1 MPGVRRFRE
10 MREKYVLKYD
20 GDNVTARITAVK
32 DIMDARYESASSPVV
47 NVVETVRSILET
59 NGVPAGLHGPYYA
72 FAQELA
78 RLMFSHSGATLDFLV
93 AGKKSYYITA
103 HGLDATILDKIIL
116 AVLGAVPP
124 Y

>member
-1 MPGVRRFRE
+1 VPGVRRIRE
-10 MREKYVLKYD
+10 MIEKYETKYD
-20 GDNVTARITAVK
+20 GDNVTTRITAVK
-32 DIMDARYESASSPVV
+32 ELMDARYEAGSSPIV
-47 NVVETVRSILET
+47 NVIETVRDILET

-78 RLMFSHSGATLDFLV
+78 KMTFSHSGAALDFLV
-93 AGKKSYYITA
+93 AGKKHFYVTA
-103 HGLDATILDKIIL
+103 HGLDPNILDKIIL

>member
-10 MREKYVLKYD
+10 MREKYELKYD
-20 GDNVTARITAVK
+20 GANVTARLTAVK
-32 DIMDARYESASSPVV
+32 EIMDARYEAASSPVV

-59 NGVPAGLHGPYYA
+59 NGVPAGLHGTYYA

-78 RLMFSHSGATLDFLV
+78 KLMFSHSGATLDLLV

-103 HGLDATILDKIIL
+103 HGLDPTILDKIIL